1 VQLEERRTHAEGLTV
16 EALQS
21 LLAPTGDA
29 ARDLRVNLDNL
40 LGGGELPA
48 RSRFG
53 VALACA
59 LAQGDVELAG
69 ALLRAGGD
77 ACDEALHEDAKAAA
91 ALMAMNNVVYRFRH
105 QIGKQGS
112 ESLPVRLRMQRLA
125 APRTDKPTFELMSL
139 AVSAINGCE
148 HCVKAH
154 EAVLSSGG
162 MGESQVFEAVRLA
175 GVVAGLAT
183 ARRFASGAST

>member
-1 VQLEERRTHAEGLTV
+1 M
-16 EALQS
+16 EALQA
-21 LLAPTGDA
+21 LLASTGDA

-48 RSRFG
+48 RARFG

-59 LAQGDVELAG
+59 WSRGDAQLAA
-69 ALLRAGGD
+69 ALRVAGGESCDD
-77 ACDEALHEDAKAAA
+77 ALVDDAKAAA

-105 QIGKQGS
+105 QIGKPGY

-125 APRTDKPTFELMSL
+125 APRTDKATFELMSL

-154 EAVLSSGG
+154 EAVLAAAG

-175 GVVAGLAT
+175 GVVCGLAT
-183 ARRFASGAST
+183 ARAWPGSTAASFAH